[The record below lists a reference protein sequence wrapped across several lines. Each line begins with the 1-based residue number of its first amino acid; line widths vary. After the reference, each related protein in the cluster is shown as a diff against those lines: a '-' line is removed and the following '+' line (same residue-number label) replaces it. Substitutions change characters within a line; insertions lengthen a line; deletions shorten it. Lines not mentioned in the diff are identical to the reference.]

1 MPAPIGMGLGEPP
14 PPPVRV
20 LPKRFEFQQRWSR
33 NVATLA
39 GLGMLFIASL
49 FFLAALK
56 ARSFAAL
63 VPLFFM
69 LIGASLFRMGW
80 RTASGILR
88 AFRKGVAV
96 EGKVVEVRL
105 DKTQSVNERHPWV
118 MTYQFP
124 VGEELVEGSITSF
137 SSVLATRGGGQP
149 LWVLY
154 VPDDPTQNTIF
165 PPLR

>member
-1 MPAPIGMGLGEPP
+1 MPAPIGMELGERPP
-14 PPPVRV
+14 SPPRV
-20 LPKRFEFQQRWSR
+20 LPKGFEFRQKWSR

-39 GLGMLFIASL
+39 GIGLVLIASL
-49 FFLAALK
+49 FFVAALK

-63 VPLFFM
+63 APLLFI
-69 LIGASLFRMGW
+69 LGGASLFRHGW
-80 RTASGILR
+80 QTACGVLK

-105 DKTQSVNERHPWV
+105 DKTQSVNQRHPWV

-124 VGEELVEGSITSF
+124 VGNELIEGSITSF
-137 SSVLATRGGGQP
+137 NSTLGTRGGGQP

-154 VPDDPTQNTIF
+154 VPDDPTQNTIY
-165 PPLR
+165 PPIR